1 MSRKPENP
9 EARDEMHDE
18 THHERR
24 DAPAR
29 PAAGSLEGRI
39 LVAMPGLRD
48 PRFAQTVIYL
58 CAHTEDGAM
67 GLIVN
72 KPTLDLS
79 FPDLLSQL
87 DIDPSP
93 EAERIRVHY
102 GGPVET
108 GRGFVLHSEDFRLDG
123 ATKTLGGGLG
133 LTATVEILRAMAGGG
148 GPKDALLALGYA
160 GWAPGQLEQEI
171 AENGWLDCPTSRE
184 VIFGADDSAKWAAA
198 MRSIGVDPALLSSQ
212 GGRA

>member
-39 LVAMPGLRD
+39 LVVMPGLRD

-108 GRGFVLHSEDFRLDG
+108 GRGFVGAGAARAGDRRERLARLPDLARGDLRRRRLRQMGRRHAQHRRRSG
-123 ATKTLGGGLG
+123 AAVLAGRAG
-133 LTATVEILRAMAGGG
+133 LTRRRADQ
-148 GPKDALLALGYA
+148 K
-160 GWAPGQLEQEI
+160 
-171 AENGWLDCPTSRE
+171 T
-184 VIFGADDSAKWAAA
+184 
-198 MRSIGVDPALLSSQ
+198 IGVP
-212 GGRA
+212 R